1 MIELRTLIP
10 ETFPHAML
18 REIYEQPH
26 ALAATIEKYVPGGLW
41 ITETLQPAIDALG
54 RRERL
59 VIAASGSSRHAGL
72 AGEIMLED
80 LAGISVDVEYASEY
94 TYRSTH
100 TLHNPGVLVISQS
113 GETADTLAALREARA
128 RGLVTAAITNNPHSS
143 MAMEANASFP
153 TFAGVEQAIPA
164 TKSFT
169 TQLAVLY
176 LLALHLARFRGRM
189 TLQTA
194 EAHGRQLQEIPLLI
208 QAALPRWQEQVEA
221 LIPQLSGSSTVLYLG
236 RGPHYAIAREGAL
249 KLKESAY
256 LNAEGYPAGELKH
269 GPNAL
274 VSKEAPLI
282 MIATNDANDP
292 DSLLRYSKVLQLMK
306 DMREQGARIVALA
319 TEGDREAPLYCDSCI
334 FIPPSSDLLST
345 ILEVVPSSIAC
356 LLASHQPRYRCR
368 PSKKPGQGGYRG
380 IDCGIPWKFRAVE
393 NISHSPLV
401 VGDELRTIHSPSYL
415 DCGVDWCGQ
424 SRTNCGPSHPLSE
437 CERIFIDNWRWKHHL
452 LYRCLR

>member
-1 MIELRTLIP
+1 MATEIAM
-10 ETFPHAML
+10 FPHAML
-18 REIYEQPH
+18 REIYEQPQ
-26 ALAATIEKYVPGGLW
+26 ALAATIERYVPGG
-41 ITETLQPAIDALG
+41 TSTAETLQPVVDALG

-80 LAGISVDVEYASEY
+80 LAGIPVDVEYASEY

-113 GETADTLAALREARA
+113 GETADTLAALREAKA
-128 RGLVTAAITNNPHSS
+128 RGLATIAITNNARST
-143 MAMEANASFP
+143 MALEASASLP
-153 TFAGVEQAIPA
+153 TFAGIESAIPA

-176 LLALHLARFRGRM
+176 SLALHLARFRGRM
-189 TLQTA
+189 TQQAA
-194 EAHGRQLQEIPLLI
+194 EAHGRQLQQVPRLI
-208 QAALPRWQEQVEA
+208 QDKLPGWLQVIKALT
-221 LIPQLSGSSTVLYLG
+221 PQLETSSTLLYLG
-236 RGPHYAIAREGAL
+236 RAAHYAIAREGAL

-282 MIATNDANDP
+282 MIATTDINDP

-319 TEGDREAPLYCDSCI
+319 TEGDGEVPLYSDSCV
-334 FIPPSSDLLST
+334 FIPASNDLLST
-345 ILEVVPSSIAC
+345 ILEVVPLQ
-356 LLASHQPRYRCR
+356 LLAYTLAVS
-368 PSKKPGQGGYRG
+368 RG
-380 IDCGIPWKFRAVE
+380 IDVDRPRNLVKAVVE
-393 NISHSPLV
+393 
-401 VGDELRTIHSPSYL
+401 E
-415 DCGVDWCGQ
+415 
-424 SRTNCGPSHPLSE
+424 
-437 CERIFIDNWRWKHHL
+437 
-452 LYRCLR
+452 